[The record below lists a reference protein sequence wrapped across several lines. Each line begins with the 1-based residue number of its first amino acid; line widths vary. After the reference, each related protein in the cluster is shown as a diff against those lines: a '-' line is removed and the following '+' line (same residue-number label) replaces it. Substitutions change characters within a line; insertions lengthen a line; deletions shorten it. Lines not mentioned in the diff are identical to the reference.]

1 MKTIGVLA
9 LVLAAAL
16 SVAREGAP
24 PPAAA
29 ADAPS
34 GIDSRIRL
42 DWEVGTTRGGRPV
55 IQGHVHNAH
64 GRPAADVRL
73 LVETLDASG
82 AVVART
88 PGFVHGP
95 VQFNDRAYFEVPLR
109 QAGHA
114 YRVTVTALDWR
125 AGGGGM

>member
-73 LVETLDASG
+73 LVETLAPPDSSTARSSSTTGPTSRCRSG
-82 AVVART
+82 RPAT
-88 PGFVHGP
+88 PTGS
-95 VQFNDRAYFEVPLR
+95 R
-109 QAGHA
+109 
-114 YRVTVTALDWR
+114 
-125 AGGGGM
+125 